1 MLQNKTFAPTVEF
14 PSPVLKGIDAMPP
27 LHGYVITT
35 PKPRA
40 SLVLNAPPLA
50 EEVAAVE
57 ASGAEVVSVVGV
69 QDEWW
74 IIHKP
79 AKESRPASSRGRQT
93 RPAS

>member
-1 MLQNKTFAPTVEF
+1 MPVRRIKPAPTADE
-14 PSPVLKGIDAMPP
+14 I
-27 LHGYVITT
+27 
-35 PKPRA
+35 
-40 SLVLNAPPLA
+40 A

-69 QDEWW
+69 LDEWW